1 MGGHLRD
8 SLVPER
14 DADDFWKHKAFVF
27 RYRNVTDPLFRLAFS
42 DHLHL
47 FLKDRNNVCP
57 KSRHPQIG
65 KYPILTK
72 HLTELIGAHMLRES
86 KLVDSNMDM
95 WDRQNVEGAK
105 RMAHPEMIGHLL
117 SCSGGTGDGDYFEGS
132 PLPGEGDHRYHY
144 AFRGPHPTK
153 LVFLLTGLPSTGC
166 GSCISMTFSTRK
178 ERTSQLLTPPVIV
191 SAGMKLISRGF
202 CMMVNFGYRTALRRV
217 ENITQDMMLK
227 HKHEGEGGAIDY
239 TLKFVKTKKNRG
251 DLPRSSVVGL
261 PYDHITD
268 EIILQHIA
276 KGWEEAI
283 SDLQKV
289 GVIDELE
296 KKTAFRADRWH
307 GLDWRKVVRL
317 DDYEKDVAEIVRQE
331 AEEEGGGE
339 QFGDDGGDHVFL
351 SIEEYEKIEKKW
363 ATLDY
368 EEASATEDAT

>member
-1 MGGHLRD
+1 
-8 SLVPER
+8 
-14 DADDFWKHKAFVF
+14 
-27 RYRNVTDPLFRLAFS
+27 
-42 DHLHL
+42 
-47 FLKDRNNVCP
+47 
-57 KSRHPQIG
+57 
-65 KYPILTK
+65 
-72 HLTELIGAHMLRES
+72 
-86 KLVDSNMDM
+86 
-95 WDRQNVEGAK
+95 
-105 RMAHPEMIGHLL
+105 
-117 SCSGGTGDGDYFEGS
+117 
-132 PLPGEGDHRYHY
+132 
-144 AFRGPHPTK
+144 
-153 LVFLLTGLPSTGC
+153 
-166 GSCISMTFSTRK
+166 
-178 ERTSQLLTPPVIV
+178 
-191 SAGMKLISRGF
+191 
-202 CMMVNFGYRTALRRV
+202 MMVNFGYRTALRRV

-339 QFGDDGGDHVFL
+339 QFGDDGGSGCSEWRRCSSAPCCAAIWGFQL
-351 SIEEYEKIEKKW
+351 FRSI
-363 ATLDY
+363 
-368 EEASATEDAT
+368 S